1 MCVYIYIKNA
11 IIQQAAPKMVMY
23 RLTRHRVLP
32 SRPSGKPFL
41 SVYFRNEEGTA
52 ANEKLSVREMDPLP

>member
-1 MCVYIYIKNA
+1 
-11 IIQQAAPKMVMY
+11 MVMY